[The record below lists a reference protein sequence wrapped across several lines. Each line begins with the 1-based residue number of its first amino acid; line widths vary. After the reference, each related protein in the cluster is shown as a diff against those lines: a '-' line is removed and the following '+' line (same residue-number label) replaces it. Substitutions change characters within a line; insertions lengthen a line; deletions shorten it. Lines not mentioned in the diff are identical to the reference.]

1 MRAFVLALA
10 LGGLILGPGAAAA
23 EDAALVVVGSDYRR
37 LPDVPGA
44 PQAAALA
51 QSLEAAGFR
60 VVSSLDQ
67 DAQGAWDAVAEF
79 RDLAA
84 GADRVFVLLSGHMV
98 TTARDAWL
106 LTRFA
111 ERPDDISVGGEA
123 LPLGPVLDILAGHPG
138 QSVMLLAPSGDAIE
152 GAGLMPGATL
162 TPPQGVTVLTG
173 PLDGLVR
180 ASNEILL
187 VPGAPLATA
196 LADAPRGVAASGF
209 LSDAVPFLPAPGGE
223 QVIVER
229 RAEPDMDAA
238 WWEVVQ
244 AMDTVEAYRAYLE
257 RYPRGANAAGAR
269 GAIQAIEGNAEARA
283 QAAED
288 ALGLNRDA
296 RRGIQ
301 RDLALLGFNPRGI
314 DGIFGRGSRAAITA
328 WQRANGFEAT
338 GYVTGEQVRA
348 LADAAAIRAAELE
361 AEAAARQA
369 EEERRDRQYWRNTG
383 AAGDEAG
390 LRAYLERYPDGLFA
404 DVAEARLE
412 EYEAEKRAA
421 AAAEERAFWDQVRAE
436 DLPDSYRVYLQ
447 RYPRGAFVEE
457 ARARLEELTRDDTDA
472 LIQAAKAE
480 EQRVAGNAI
489 MRLLVENRL
498 LTAGFNP
505 GAADGQF
512 TEDTRRA
519 IRRFQ
524 AKSGLE
530 VTGYVTQATMVRLLA
545 VF

>member
-1 MRAFVLALA
+1 MRAFLMALA
-10 LGGLILGPGAAAA
+10 LGGLIFGPDTAAA

-51 QSLEAAGFR
+51 QGLEASGFR

-98 TTARDAWL
+98 TTARDSWL
-106 LTRFA
+106 LSRFA
-111 ERPDDISVGGEA
+111 ERPDDVSVGGEA
-123 LPLGPVLDILAGHPG
+123 LPLGPVLDILSRHPG
-138 QSVMLLAPSGDAIE
+138 QAVILLAPSGDE
-152 GAGLMPGATL
+152 VSGAGLAPGAQIV
-162 TPPQGVTVLTG
+162 PPQGVTALTG

-180 ASNEILL
+180 AANEILL
-187 VPGAPLATA
+187 VPGMAPATA
-196 LADAPRGVAASGF
+196 LADAPRGVVASGF

-223 QVIVER
+223 AVIVER
-229 RAEPDMDAA
+229 QGEPDMDAA
-238 WWEVVQ
+238 WWDVVR
-244 AMDTVEAYRAYLE
+244 ALDTVAAYRAYLE

-269 GAIQAIEGNAEARA
+269 AAIQAIEGNAEARA

-288 ALGLNRDA
+288 ALGLSRDA

-314 DGIFGRGSRAAITA
+314 DGIFGPGSRGAITG

-338 GYVTGEQVRA
+338 GYVTSEQVRA

-369 EEERRDRQYWRNTG
+369 DEERRDQQYWRNTG

-404 DVAEARLE
+404 DVAEARLA

-436 DLPDSYRVYLQ
+436 DLPASYELYLD
-447 RYPRGAFVEE
+447 RYPNGAFVEE
-457 ARARLEELTRDDTDA
+457 ARARYEDLTRDQTDQN
-472 LIQAAKAE
+472 LQAAKVE

-489 MRLLVENRL
+489 LRLLVENRL
-498 LTAGFNP
+498 LAAGFNP